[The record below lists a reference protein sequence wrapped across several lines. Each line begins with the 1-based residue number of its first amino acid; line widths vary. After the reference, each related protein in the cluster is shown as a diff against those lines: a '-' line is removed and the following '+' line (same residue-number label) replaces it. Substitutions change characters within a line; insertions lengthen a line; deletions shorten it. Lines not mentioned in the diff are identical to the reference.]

1 LFLSRVTCP
10 EIWSP
15 ALPPNRLANEQSPY
29 LLQHADNPVDWYPW
43 GEEAFNTARE
53 LDRPIFLSIG
63 YATCHWCHV
72 MEHESFEDDEVA
84 RLMNETFVNVKV
96 DREERP
102 DIDGIYMTVAQMAT
116 GHGGWP
122 LTIVMTPDRLP
133 FFSGTYF
140 PREGRFGRPGM
151 LDLVPRIRELWETRR
166 ADLLTAAHET
176 HDRLQSLAQA
186 DRSGRALDAEAL
198 SRGFQELELEYDR
211 ERGGFGRAPK
221 FPTPHRLLFLLRFW
235 RRTGVDRALEMV
247 VDTLYSMRAGGIFD
261 QLGYGFHR
269 YSTDDRW
276 LLPHFEKMLY
286 DQALLVMAYVEAYQ
300 ATGDMRLGMVAQQ
313 VLEYLQRDMTAPC
326 GGFYSA
332 EDADSEGEE
341 GKFYVW
347 TDEELRQVLGEPD
360 ARLAAAV
367 WGIRPGGNFVD
378 EATGDRPGTSIPH
391 LAKPLAERAVELG
404 LEPPDLE
411 RRVESARERLLDHRN
426 RRIRPLLD
434 DKILTDWNG
443 LMIAAL
449 AKAGK
454 ALDAPEYVEAA
465 NRAAEFLWTTMQ
477 TDGRLLHRFRNG
489 DADIEANLDDYAF
502 FAWAEIELH
511 QATQDPEHLRRAI
524 VLTDAM
530 LERFRDDASGGLFFS
545 PAGRQ
550 DLIVRQREVYD
561 GAVPSGNSV
570 ALSNLLRLARLTAE
584 PRYERAAEEISR
596 AFSRTV
602 GSHPSAFSM
611 FLCGLELVMDGGREL
626 VIAGDPESDAVRD
639 MLEVSGRGYEPH
651 LVTILR
657 PEGDDIGDLEEV
669 VPFLIEFRGAKG
681 VEATAYLCRGL
692 MCEQPVTSAGELE
705 SLFGRARQEE

>member
-1 LFLSRVTCP
+1 M
-10 EIWSP
+10 
-15 ALPPNRLANEQSPY
+15 PPNRLANEQSPY

-43 GEEAFNTARE
+43 GEEAFSAARD

-72 MEHESFEDDEVA
+72 MEHESFEDEDVA
-84 RLMNETFVNVKV
+84 RLMNESFVNVKV

-102 DIDGIYMTVAQMAT
+102 DIDGIYMAVAQMAT

-140 PREGRFGRPGM
+140 PRESRFGRPGM
-151 LDLVPRIRELWETRR
+151 LDLVPRIRELWQTRR
-166 ADLLTAAHET
+166 DDLLTAAHET
-176 HDRLQSLAQA
+176 RDRLQSLAEA
-186 DRSGRALDAEAL
+186 DRSGRALDADTL
-198 SRGFQELELEYDR
+198 SRGFQELELEYDQ
-211 ERGGFGRAPK
+211 ERGGFGRAPR

-235 RRTGVDRALEMV
+235 RRTGVDQALEMV
-247 VDTLYSMRAGGIFD
+247 VKTLDALRAGGIFD
-261 QLGYGFHR
+261 QVGYGFHR
-269 YSTDDRW
+269 YSTDDQW

-286 DQALLVMAYVEAYQ
+286 DQALLVMAYVEAFQ
-300 ATGDMRLGMVAQQ
+300 ATGDASHARVAKQ
-313 VLEYLQRDMTAPC
+313 VLEYVLRDMTAPD

-341 GKFYVW
+341 GKFYLW
-347 TDEELRQVLGEPD
+347 TDEELRQVLGESD
-360 ARLAAAV
+360 ADFAALV
-367 WGIRPGGNFVD
+367 WEIRPGGNFVD
-378 EATGDRPGTSIPH
+378 EATGERSGTSIPH
-391 LAKPLAERAVELG
+391 LAEPLQARAAELG
-404 LEPPDLE
+404 LELSELE
-411 RRVESARERLLDHRN
+411 HRLDSVRERLLEHRS

-449 AKAGK
+449 AKAGG
-454 ALDAPEYVEAA
+454 ALDAPEYVESAT
-465 NRAAEFLWTTMQ
+465 RAAAFLWTTMQ
-477 TDGRLLHRFRNG
+477 TDGRLLHRYRDG

-511 QATQDPEHLRRAI
+511 QVTQDPEHLRRAI
-524 VLTDAM
+524 VLTDSM
-530 LERFRDDASGGLFFS
+530 LERFHDDASGGLFFS
-545 PAGRQ
+545 PAGRP
-550 DLIVRQREVYD
+550 DLIVRQREAYD

-584 PRYERAAEEISR
+584 AKYERAAGEVSR

-611 FLCGLELVMDGGREL
+611 FLCGLEMVVDGGQEL
-626 VIAGDPESDAVRD
+626 VIAGDPESDAVTE
-639 MLEVSGRGYEPH
+639 MLDVAGRGYEPH

-657 PEGDDIGDLEEV
+657 PAGEDARGVTEIA
-669 VPFLIEFRGAKG
+669 PFLVEFRGEPGA
-681 VEATAYLCRGL
+681 EATAYLCRGL
-692 MCEQPVTSAGELE
+692 MCERPVTSVAELK
-705 SLFGRARQEE
+705 SLLEQVRRDG

>member
-1 LFLSRVTCP
+1 V
-10 EIWSP
+10 
-15 ALPPNRLANEQSPY
+15 PPNRLANEQSPY

-43 GEEAFNTARE
+43 GEEAFSAARD

-72 MEHESFEDDEVA
+72 MEHESFEDEDVA
-84 RLMNETFVNVKV
+84 RLMNESFVNVKV

-102 DIDGIYMTVAQMAT
+102 DIDGIYMAVAQMAT

-140 PREGRFGRPGM
+140 PRESRFGRPGM
-151 LDLVPRIRELWETRR
+151 LDLVPRIRELWQTRR
-166 ADLLTAAHET
+166 DDLLTAAHET
-176 HDRLQSLAQA
+176 RDRLQSLAEA
-186 DRSGRALDAEAL
+186 DRSGRALDADTL
-198 SRGFQELELEYDR
+198 SRGFQELELEYDQ
-211 ERGGFGRAPK
+211 ERGGFGRAPR

-235 RRTGVDRALEMV
+235 RRTGVDQALEMV
-247 VDTLYSMRAGGIFD
+247 VKTLDALRAGGIFD
-261 QLGYGFHR
+261 QVGYGFHR
-269 YSTDDRW
+269 YSTDDQW

-286 DQALLVMAYVEAYQ
+286 DQALLVMAYVEAFQ
-300 ATGDMRLGMVAQQ
+300 ATGDASHARVAKQ
-313 VLEYLQRDMTAPC
+313 VLEYVLRDMTAPD

-341 GKFYVW
+341 GKFYLW
-347 TDEELRQVLGEPD
+347 TDEELRQVLGESD
-360 ARLAAAV
+360 ADFAALV
-367 WGIRPGGNFVD
+367 WEIRPGGNFVD
-378 EATGDRPGTSIPH
+378 EATGERSGTSIPH
-391 LAKPLAERAVELG
+391 LAEPLQARAAELG
-404 LEPPDLE
+404 LELSELE
-411 RRVESARERLLDHRN
+411 HRLDSVRERLLEHRS

-449 AKAGK
+449 AKAGG
-454 ALDAPEYVEAA
+454 ALDAPEYVESAT
-465 NRAAEFLWTTMQ
+465 RAAAFLWTTMQ
-477 TDGRLLHRFRNG
+477 TDGRLLHRYRDG

-511 QATQDPEHLRRAI
+511 QVTQDPEHLRRAI
-524 VLTDAM
+524 VLTDSM
-530 LERFRDDASGGLFFS
+530 LERFHDDASGGLFFS
-545 PAGRQ
+545 PAGRP
-550 DLIVRQREVYD
+550 DLIVRQREAYD

-584 PRYERAAEEISR
+584 AKYERAAGEISR

-611 FLCGLELVMDGGREL
+611 FLCGLEMVVDGGQEL
-626 VIAGDPESDAVRD
+626 VIAGDPESEAVTE
-639 MLEVSGRGYEPH
+639 MLDVAGRGYEPH

-657 PEGDDIGDLEEV
+657 PAGEDARGVTEIA
-669 VPFLIEFRGAKG
+669 PFLVEFRGEPGA
-681 VEATAYLCRGL
+681 EATAYLCRGL
-692 MCEQPVTSAGELE
+692 MCERPVTSVAELK
-705 SLFGRARQEE
+705 SLLEQVRRDG

>member
-1 LFLSRVTCP
+1 M
-10 EIWSP
+10 
-15 ALPPNRLANEQSPY
+15 PPNRLANEQSPY

-43 GEEAFNTARE
+43 GEEAFSAARD

-72 MEHESFEDDEVA
+72 MEHESFEDEDVA
-84 RLMNETFVNVKV
+84 RLMNESFVNVKV

-102 DIDGIYMTVAQMAT
+102 DIDGIYMAVAQMAT

-140 PREGRFGRPGM
+140 PRESRFGRPGM
-151 LDLVPRIRELWETRR
+151 LDLVPRIRELWQTRR
-166 ADLLTAAHET
+166 DDLLTAAHET
-176 HDRLQSLAQA
+176 RDRLQSLAEA
-186 DRSGRALDAEAL
+186 DRSGRALDADTL
-198 SRGFQELELEYDR
+198 SRGFQELELEYDQ
-211 ERGGFGRAPK
+211 ERGGFGRAPR

-235 RRTGVDRALEMV
+235 RRTGVDQALEMV
-247 VDTLYSMRAGGIFD
+247 VKTLDALRAGGIFD
-261 QLGYGFHR
+261 QVGYGFHR
-269 YSTDDRW
+269 YSTDDQW

-286 DQALLVMAYVEAYQ
+286 DQALLVMAYVEAFQ
-300 ATGDMRLGMVAQQ
+300 ATGDASHARVAKQ
-313 VLEYLQRDMTAPC
+313 VLEYVLRDMTAPD

-341 GKFYVW
+341 GKFYLW
-347 TDEELRQVLGEPD
+347 TDEELRQVLGESD
-360 ARLAAAV
+360 ADFAALV
-367 WGIRPGGNFVD
+367 WEIRPGGNFVD
-378 EATGDRPGTSIPH
+378 EATGERSGTSIPH
-391 LAKPLAERAVELG
+391 LAEPLQARAAELG
-404 LEPPDLE
+404 LELSELE
-411 RRVESARERLLDHRN
+411 HRLDSVRERLLEHRS

-449 AKAGK
+449 AKAGG
-454 ALDAPEYVEAA
+454 ALDAPEYVESAT
-465 NRAAEFLWTTMQ
+465 RAAAFLWTTMQ
-477 TDGRLLHRFRNG
+477 TDGRLLHRYRDG

-511 QATQDPEHLRRAI
+511 QVTQDPEHLRRAI
-524 VLTDAM
+524 VLTDSM
-530 LERFRDDASGGLFFS
+530 LERFHDDASGGLFFS
-545 PAGRQ
+545 PAGRP
-550 DLIVRQREVYD
+550 DLIVRQREAYD

-584 PRYERAAEEISR
+584 AKYERAAGEVSR

-611 FLCGLELVMDGGREL
+611 FLCGLELVVDGGQEL
-626 VIAGDPESDAVRD
+626 VIAGDPESDAVTE
-639 MLEVSGRGYEPH
+639 MLDVAGRGYEPH

-657 PEGDDIGDLEEV
+657 PAGEDARGVTEIA
-669 VPFLIEFRGAKG
+669 PFLVEFRGEPGA
-681 VEATAYLCRGL
+681 EATAYLCRGL
-692 MCEQPVTSAGELE
+692 MCERPVTSVAELK
-705 SLFGRARQEE
+705 SLLEQVRRDG

>member
-1 LFLSRVTCP
+1 M
-10 EIWSP
+10 
-15 ALPPNRLANEQSPY
+15 PPNRLANEQSPY

-43 GEEAFNTARE
+43 GEEAFNSARE

-84 RLMNETFVNVKV
+84 RLMNEAFVNVKV

-102 DIDGIYMTVAQMAT
+102 DIDGIYMAVAQMAT
-116 GHGGWP
+116 GQGGWP

-140 PREGRFGRPGM
+140 PRESRFGRPGM
-151 LDLVPRIRELWETRR
+151 LDLVPRIRELWQTRR
-166 ADLLTAAHET
+166 DDLLTAAQET
-176 HDRLQSLAQA
+176 YDRLQSLAEA
-186 DRSGRALDAEAL
+186 DRSGRALDTETL
-198 SRGFQELELEYDR
+198 SRGFQELELEFDR

-235 RRTGVDRALEMV
+235 RRTGADRALEMV
-247 VDTLYSMRAGGIFD
+247 VETLDSLRAGGIFD
-261 QLGYGFHR
+261 QVGYGFHR

-276 LLPHFEKMLY
+276 FLPHFEKMLY
-286 DQALLVMAYVEAYQ
+286 DQALLVMAYVEAFQ
-300 ATGDMRLGMVAQQ
+300 VTSDMRHAVVAQQ
-313 VLEYLQRDMTAPC
+313 VLEYLQRDMTAPD

-341 GKFYVW
+341 GKFYLW
-347 TDEELRQVLGEPD
+347 SEEELRQVLGESD
-360 ARLAAAV
+360 AALAAAT

-378 EATGDRPGTSIPH
+378 EATGERPGTSIPH
-391 LAKPLAERAVELG
+391 LAKPLAARAIEVGLPPSELELR
-404 LEPPDLE
+404 LES
-411 RRVESARERLLDHRN
+411 VRERLLEHRS

-454 ALDAPEYVEAA
+454 ALDMPEYVEAA
-465 NRAAEFLWTTMQ
+465 SRAAKFLWTTMQ
-477 TDGRLLHRFRNG
+477 ADGRLLHRYRGG
-489 DADIEANLDDYAF
+489 DADIEGNLDDYAF

-530 LERFRDDASGGLFFS
+530 LERFRDGASGGLFFS
-545 PAGRQ
+545 PSGRQ

-570 ALSNLLRLARLTAE
+570 ALSNLLRLARLTARPE
-584 PRYERAAEEISR
+584 YERAAGEISR

-602 GSHPSAFSM
+602 DSHPSAFSM
-611 FLCGLELVMDGGREL
+611 FLCGLELVADGGQEL
-626 VIAGDPESDAVRD
+626 VIAGDPESVAVKE
-639 MLEVSGRGYEPH
+639 MLDVASRGFEPH

-657 PEGDDIGDLEEV
+657 PAGADGGGVMEV
-669 VPFLIEFRGAKG
+669 APFLVEFRDEPGA
-681 VEATAYLCRGL
+681 EATAYLCSGL
-692 MCEQPVTSAGELE
+692 MCERPVTSAAELE
-705 SLFGRARQEE
+705 SLLMRARQEG

>member
-1 LFLSRVTCP
+1 M
-10 EIWSP
+10 
-15 ALPPNRLANEQSPY
+15 PPNRLANEQSPY

-43 GEEAFNTARE
+43 GEEAFSAARD

-72 MEHESFEDDEVA
+72 MEHESFEDEDVA
-84 RLMNETFVNVKV
+84 RLMNESFVNVKV

-102 DIDGIYMTVAQMAT
+102 DIDGIYMAVAQMAT

-140 PREGRFGRPGM
+140 PRESRFGRPGM
-151 LDLVPRIRELWETRR
+151 LDLVPRIRELWQTRR
-166 ADLLTAAHET
+166 DDLLTAAHET
-176 HDRLQSLAQA
+176 RDRLQSLAEA
-186 DRSGRALDAEAL
+186 DRSGRALDADTL
-198 SRGFQELELEYDR
+198 SRGFQELELEYDQ
-211 ERGGFGRAPK
+211 ERGGFGRAPR

-235 RRTGVDRALEMV
+235 RRTGVDQALEMV
-247 VDTLYSMRAGGIFD
+247 VKTLDALRAGGIFD
-261 QLGYGFHR
+261 QVGCGFHR
-269 YSTDDRW
+269 YSTDDQW

-286 DQALLVMAYVEAYQ
+286 DQALLVMAYVEAFQ
-300 ATGDMRLGMVAQQ
+300 ATGDASHARVAKQ
-313 VLEYLQRDMTAPC
+313 VLEYVLRDMTAPD

-341 GKFYVW
+341 GKFYLW
-347 TDEELRQVLGEPD
+347 TDEELRQVLGESD
-360 ARLAAAV
+360 ADFAALV
-367 WGIRPGGNFVD
+367 LEIRPGGNFVD
-378 EATGDRPGTSIPH
+378 EATGERSGTSIPH
-391 LAKPLAERAVELG
+391 LAEPLEARAAELG
-404 LEPPDLE
+404 LELSELE
-411 RRVESARERLLDHRN
+411 HRLDSVRERLLEHRS

-449 AKAGK
+449 AKAGG
-454 ALDAPEYVEAA
+454 ALDAPEYVESAT
-465 NRAAEFLWTTMQ
+465 RAAAFLWTTMQ
-477 TDGRLLHRFRNG
+477 TDGRLLHRYRDG

-502 FAWAEIELH
+502 VAWAEIELH
-511 QATQDPEHLRRAI
+511 QVTQDPEHLRRAI
-524 VLTDAM
+524 VLTDSM
-530 LERFRDDASGGLFFS
+530 LERFHDDASGGLFFS
-545 PAGRQ
+545 PAGRP

-584 PRYERAAEEISR
+584 AKYERAAGEVSR

-611 FLCGLELVMDGGREL
+611 FLCGLELVVDGGQEL
-626 VIAGDPESDAVRD
+626 VIAGDPESDAVTE
-639 MLEVSGRGYEPH
+639 MLDVAGRGYEPH

-657 PEGDDIGDLEEV
+657 PAGEDARGVTEIA
-669 VPFLIEFRGAKG
+669 PFLVEFRGEPGA
-681 VEATAYLCRGL
+681 EATAYLCRGL
-692 MCEQPVTSAGELE
+692 MCERPVTSVAELK
-705 SLFGRARQEE
+705 SLLEQVRRDG

>member
-1 LFLSRVTCP
+1 V
-10 EIWSP
+10 
-15 ALPPNRLANEQSPY
+15 PPNRLANEYSPY

-43 GEEAFNTARE
+43 GEEAFSAARD

-72 MEHESFEDDEVA
+72 MEHESFEDEDVA
-84 RLMNETFVNVKV
+84 RLMNEAFVNVKV

-102 DIDGIYMTVAQMAT
+102 DIDGIYMAVAQMAT
-116 GHGGWP
+116 GQGGWP

-140 PREGRFGRPGM
+140 PRESRFGRPGM
-151 LDLVPRIRELWETRR
+151 LDLVPRIRELWQTRR
-166 ADLLTAAHET
+166 DDLLTAANET
-176 HDRLQSLAQA
+176 HDRLQALAEA
-186 DRSGRALDAEAL
+186 DRSGRTLDAETL
-198 SRGFQELELEYDR
+198 SRGFQELKLEYDR
-211 ERGGFGRAPK
+211 ERGGFGRAPR

-235 RRTGVDRALEMV
+235 RRTGVDQALEMV
-247 VDTLYSMRAGGIFD
+247 VKTLGALRAGGIFD
-261 QLGYGFHR
+261 QVGYGFHR

-286 DQALLVMAYVEAYQ
+286 DQALLVMAYVEAFQ
-300 ATGDMRLGMVAQQ
+300 ATGDASHARVAKQ
-313 VLEYLQRDMTAPC
+313 VLEYVLRDMTAPD

-332 EDADSEGEE
+332 EDADSECEE
-341 GKFYVW
+341 GKFYLW
-347 TDEELRQVLGEPD
+347 TDEELRQVLGESD
-360 ARLAAAV
+360 ADLAALV
-367 WGIRPGGNFVD
+367 WGVQPDGNFVD
-378 EATGDRPGTSIPH
+378 EVTGERPGTSIPH
-391 LAKPLAERAVELG
+391 LAESLQSRASELG
-404 LEPPDLE
+404 LEHSELE
-411 RRVESARERLLDHRN
+411 QRLDSVRERLLEHRS

-465 NRAAEFLWTTMQ
+465 TRAAAFLWTAMQ
-477 TDGRLLHRFRNG
+477 TDGRLLHRYRGG

-502 FAWAEIELH
+502 LAWAEIELH
-511 QATQDPEHLRRAI
+511 QVTQDPEHLRRAI
-524 VLTDAM
+524 ALTDSM
-530 LERFRDDASGGLFFS
+530 LERFRDDESGGLFFS
-545 PAGRQ
+545 PAGRP

-584 PRYERAAEEISR
+584 PKYERAAGEISR

-611 FLCGLELVMDGGREL
+611 FLSGLEMVVEGGQEL
-626 VIAGDPESDAVRD
+626 VIAGDPESDAVTE
-639 MLEVSGRGYEPH
+639 MLDIANQGYEPH

-657 PEGDDIGDLEEV
+657 PAGAGVTDV
-669 VPFLIEFRGAKG
+669 TAVAPFLVEFRGEPGA
-681 VEATAYLCRGL
+681 EATAYLCRGL
-692 MCEQPVTSAGELE
+692 MCERPVTSADELR
-705 SLFGRARQEE
+705 SLLEQVRRDG

>member
-1 LFLSRVTCP
+1 MW
-10 EIWSP
+10 E
-15 ALPPNRLANEQSPY
+15 NRR
-29 LLQHADNPVDWYPW
+29 D
-43 GEEAFNTARE
+43 
-53 LDRPIFLSIG
+53 
-63 YATCHWCHV
+63 
-72 MEHESFEDDEVA
+72 
-84 RLMNETFVNVKV
+84 
-96 DREERP
+96 
-102 DIDGIYMTVAQMAT
+102 
-116 GHGGWP
+116 
-122 LTIVMTPDRLP
+122 
-133 FFSGTYF
+133 
-140 PREGRFGRPGM
+140 
-151 LDLVPRIRELWETRR
+151 
-166 ADLLTAAHET
+166 DLLTAAHET
-176 HDRLQSLAQA
+176 HGRLQSLAQA

-198 SRGFQELELEYDR
+198 SRGFQELELEYDP

-286 DQALLVMAYVEAYQ
+286 DQALLVMAYVEAFQ
-300 ATGDMRLGMVAQQ
+300 ATEDVRLGMVARQ
-313 VLEYLQRDMTAPC
+313 VLEYVQRDMTSPG

-347 TDEELRQVLGEPD
+347 TDEELRQLLGEED

-367 WGIRPGGNFVD
+367 WGLRPGGNFVD
-378 EATGDRPGTSIPH
+378 EAPGDRPGTSIPH
-391 LAKPLAERAVELG
+391 LAKPLPESAVELG
-404 LEPPDLE
+404 LEPPELE
-411 RRVESARERLLDHRN
+411 RRLEYARERLLDHRN

-449 AKAGK
+449 AKAGQ

-524 VLTDAM
+524 VLT
-530 LERFRDDASGGLFFS
+530 LS
-545 PAGRQ
+545 
-550 DLIVRQREVYD
+550 LIH
-561 GAVPSGNSV
+561 
-570 ALSNLLRLARLTAE
+570 
-584 PRYERAAEEISR
+584 I
-596 AFSRTV
+596 
-602 GSHPSAFSM
+602 
-611 FLCGLELVMDGGREL
+611 
-626 VIAGDPESDAVRD
+626 
-639 MLEVSGRGYEPH
+639 
-651 LVTILR
+651 
-657 PEGDDIGDLEEV
+657 
-669 VPFLIEFRGAKG
+669 
-681 VEATAYLCRGL
+681 
-692 MCEQPVTSAGELE
+692 
-705 SLFGRARQEE
+705 

>member
-1 LFLSRVTCP
+1 M
-10 EIWSP
+10 
-15 ALPPNRLANEQSPY
+15 PPNRLANEQSPY

-43 GEEAFNTARE
+43 GEEAFSAARD

-72 MEHESFEDDEVA
+72 MEHESFEDEDVA
-84 RLMNETFVNVKV
+84 RLMNESFVNVKV

-102 DIDGIYMTVAQMAT
+102 DIDGIYMAVAQMAT

-140 PREGRFGRPGM
+140 PRESRFGRPGM
-151 LDLVPRIRELWETRR
+151 LDLVPRIRELWQTRR
-166 ADLLTAAHET
+166 DDLLTAAHET
-176 HDRLQSLAQA
+176 RDRLQSLAEA
-186 DRSGRALDAEAL
+186 DRSGRALDADTL
-198 SRGFQELELEYDR
+198 SRGFQELELEYDQ
-211 ERGGFGRAPK
+211 ERGGFGRAPR

-235 RRTGVDRALEMV
+235 RRTGVDQALEMV
-247 VDTLYSMRAGGIFD
+247 VKTLDALRAGGIFD
-261 QLGYGFHR
+261 QVGCGFHR
-269 YSTDDRW
+269 YSTDDQW

-286 DQALLVMAYVEAYQ
+286 DQALLVMAYVEAFQ
-300 ATGDMRLGMVAQQ
+300 ATGDASHARVAKQ
-313 VLEYLQRDMTAPC
+313 VLEYVLRDMTAPD

-341 GKFYVW
+341 GKFYLW
-347 TDEELRQVLGEPD
+347 TDEELRQVLGESD
-360 ARLAAAV
+360 ADFAALV
-367 WGIRPGGNFVD
+367 WEIRPGGNFVD
-378 EATGDRPGTSIPH
+378 EATGERSGTSIPH
-391 LAKPLAERAVELG
+391 LAEPLQARAAELG
-404 LEPPDLE
+404 LELSELE
-411 RRVESARERLLDHRN
+411 HRLDSVRERLLEHRS

-449 AKAGK
+449 AKAGG
-454 ALDAPEYVEAA
+454 ALDAPEYVESAT
-465 NRAAEFLWTTMQ
+465 RAAAFLWTTMQ
-477 TDGRLLHRFRNG
+477 TDGRLLHRYRDG

-511 QATQDPEHLRRAI
+511 QVTQDPEHLRRAI
-524 VLTDAM
+524 VLTDSM
-530 LERFRDDASGGLFFS
+530 LERFHDDASGGLFFS
-545 PAGRQ
+545 PAGRP
-550 DLIVRQREVYD
+550 DLIVRQREAYD

-584 PRYERAAEEISR
+584 AKYERAAGEISR

-611 FLCGLELVMDGGREL
+611 FLCGLEMVVDGGQEL
-626 VIAGDPESDAVRD
+626 VIAGDPESEAVTE
-639 MLEVSGRGYEPH
+639 MLDVAGRGYEPH

-657 PEGDDIGDLEEV
+657 PAGEDARGVTEIA
-669 VPFLIEFRGAKG
+669 PFLVEFRGEPGA
-681 VEATAYLCRGL
+681 EATAYLCRGL
-692 MCEQPVTSAGELE
+692 MCERPVTSVAELK
-705 SLFGRARQEE
+705 SLLEQVRRDG

>member
-1 LFLSRVTCP
+1 V
-10 EIWSP
+10 
-15 ALPPNRLANEQSPY
+15 PPNRLANEQSPY

-43 GEEAFNTARE
+43 GEEAFSAARD

-72 MEHESFEDDEVA
+72 MEHESFEDEDVA
-84 RLMNETFVNVKV
+84 RLMNESFVNVKV

-102 DIDGIYMTVAQMAT
+102 DIDGIYMAVAQMAT

-140 PREGRFGRPGM
+140 PRESRFGRPGM
-151 LDLVPRIRELWETRR
+151 LDLVPRIRELWQTRR
-166 ADLLTAAHET
+166 DDLLTAAHET
-176 HDRLQSLAQA
+176 RDRLQSLAEA
-186 DRSGRALDAEAL
+186 DRSGRALDADTL
-198 SRGFQELELEYDR
+198 SRGFQELELEYDQ
-211 ERGGFGRAPK
+211 ERGGFGRAPR

-235 RRTGVDRALEMV
+235 RRTGVDQALEMV
-247 VDTLYSMRAGGIFD
+247 VKTLDALRAGGIFD
-261 QLGYGFHR
+261 QVGCGFHR
-269 YSTDDRW
+269 YSTDDQW

-286 DQALLVMAYVEAYQ
+286 DQALLVMAYVEAFQ
-300 ATGDMRLGMVAQQ
+300 ATGDASHARVAKQ
-313 VLEYLQRDMTAPC
+313 VLEYVLRDMTAPD

-341 GKFYVW
+341 GKFYLW
-347 TDEELRQVLGEPD
+347 TDEELRQVLGESD
-360 ARLAAAV
+360 ADFAALV
-367 WGIRPGGNFVD
+367 WEIRPGGNFVD
-378 EATGDRPGTSIPH
+378 EATGERSGTSIPH
-391 LAKPLAERAVELG
+391 LAEPLQARAAELG
-404 LEPPDLE
+404 LELSELE
-411 RRVESARERLLDHRN
+411 HRLDSVRERLLEHRS

-449 AKAGK
+449 AKAGG
-454 ALDAPEYVEAA
+454 ALDAPEYVESAT
-465 NRAAEFLWTTMQ
+465 RAAAFLWTTMQ
-477 TDGRLLHRFRNG
+477 TDGRLLHRYRDG

-511 QATQDPEHLRRAI
+511 QVTQDPEHLRRAI
-524 VLTDAM
+524 VLTDSM
-530 LERFRDDASGGLFFS
+530 LERFHDDASGGLFFS
-545 PAGRQ
+545 PAGRP
-550 DLIVRQREVYD
+550 DLIVRQREAYD

-584 PRYERAAEEISR
+584 AKYERAAGEISR

-611 FLCGLELVMDGGREL
+611 FLCGLEMVVDGGQEL
-626 VIAGDPESDAVRD
+626 VIAGDPESEAVTE
-639 MLEVSGRGYEPH
+639 MLDVAGRGYEPH

-657 PEGDDIGDLEEV
+657 PAGEDARGVTEIA
-669 VPFLIEFRGAKG
+669 PFLVEFRGEPGA
-681 VEATAYLCRGL
+681 EATAYLCRGL
-692 MCEQPVTSAGELE
+692 MCERPVTSVAELK
-705 SLFGRARQEE
+705 SLLEQVRRDG

>member
-1 LFLSRVTCP
+1 M
-10 EIWSP
+10 
-15 ALPPNRLANEQSPY
+15 PPNRLANEQSPY

-43 GEEAFNTARE
+43 GEEAFSAARD

-72 MEHESFEDDEVA
+72 MEHESFEDEDVA
-84 RLMNETFVNVKV
+84 RLMNESFVNVKV

-102 DIDGIYMTVAQMAT
+102 DIDGIYMAVAQMAT

-140 PREGRFGRPGM
+140 PRESRFGRPGM
-151 LDLVPRIRELWETRR
+151 LDLVPRIRELWQTRR
-166 ADLLTAAHET
+166 DDLLTAAHET
-176 HDRLQSLAQA
+176 RDRLQSLAEA
-186 DRSGRALDAEAL
+186 DRSGRALDADTL
-198 SRGFQELELEYDR
+198 SRGFQELELEYDQ
-211 ERGGFGRAPK
+211 ERGGFGRAPR

-235 RRTGVDRALEMV
+235 RRTGVDQALEMV
-247 VDTLYSMRAGGIFD
+247 VKTLDALRAGGIFD
-261 QLGYGFHR
+261 QVGYGFHR
-269 YSTDDRW
+269 YSTDDQW

-286 DQALLVMAYVEAYQ
+286 DQALLVMAYVEAFQ
-300 ATGDMRLGMVAQQ
+300 ATGDASHARVAKQ
-313 VLEYLQRDMTAPC
+313 VLEYVLRDMTAPD

-341 GKFYVW
+341 GKFYLW
-347 TDEELRQVLGEPD
+347 TDEELRQVLGESD
-360 ARLAAAV
+360 ADFAALV
-367 WGIRPGGNFVD
+367 WEIRPGGNFVD
-378 EATGDRPGTSIPH
+378 EATGERSGTSIPH
-391 LAKPLAERAVELG
+391 LAEPLQARAAELG
-404 LEPPDLE
+404 LELSELE
-411 RRVESARERLLDHRN
+411 HRLDSVRERLLEHRS

-449 AKAGK
+449 AKAGG
-454 ALDAPEYVEAA
+454 ALDAPEYVESAT
-465 NRAAEFLWTTMQ
+465 RAAAFLWTTMQ
-477 TDGRLLHRFRNG
+477 TDGRLLHRYRDG

-511 QATQDPEHLRRAI
+511 QVTQDPEHLRRAI
-524 VLTDAM
+524 VLTDSM
-530 LERFRDDASGGLFFS
+530 LERFHDDASGGLFFS
-545 PAGRQ
+545 PAGRP
-550 DLIVRQREVYD
+550 DLIVRQREAYD

-584 PRYERAAEEISR
+584 AKYERAAGEISR

-611 FLCGLELVMDGGREL
+611 FLCGLEMVVDGGQEL
-626 VIAGDPESDAVRD
+626 VIAGDPESDAVTE
-639 MLEVSGRGYEPH
+639 MLDVAGRGYEPH

-657 PEGDDIGDLEEV
+657 PAGEDARGVTEIA
-669 VPFLIEFRGAKG
+669 PFLVEFRGEPGA
-681 VEATAYLCRGL
+681 EATAYLCRGL
-692 MCEQPVTSAGELE
+692 MCERPVTSVAELK
-705 SLFGRARQEE
+705 SLLEQVRRDG

>member
-247 VDTLYSMRAGGIFD
+247 VDTLDSMRAGGIFD

-391 LAKPLAERAVELG
+391 LAKPLPESAVELG
-404 LEPPDLE
+404 LEPPELE
-411 RRVESARERLLDHRN
+411 RRLESARERLLDHRN

-477 TDGRLLHRFRNG
+477 TAGGLLHRFRNG

-584 PRYERAAEEISR
+584 PRYERAAGEISR

>member
-1 LFLSRVTCP
+1 M
-10 EIWSP
+10 
-15 ALPPNRLANEQSPY
+15 PPNRLANEQSPY

-43 GEEAFNTARE
+43 GEEAFSAARD

-72 MEHESFEDDEVA
+72 MEHESFEDEDVA
-84 RLMNETFVNVKV
+84 RLMNESFVNVKV

-102 DIDGIYMTVAQMAT
+102 DIDGIYMAVAQMAT

-140 PREGRFGRPGM
+140 PRESRFGRPGM
-151 LDLVPRIRELWETRR
+151 LDLVPRIRELWQTRR
-166 ADLLTAAHET
+166 DDLLTAAHET
-176 HDRLQSLAQA
+176 RDRLQSLAEA
-186 DRSGRALDAEAL
+186 DRSGRALDADTL
-198 SRGFQELELEYDR
+198 SRGFQELELEYDQ
-211 ERGGFGRAPK
+211 ERGGFGRAPR

-235 RRTGVDRALEMV
+235 RRTGVDQALEMV
-247 VDTLYSMRAGGIFD
+247 VKTLDALRAGGIFD
-261 QLGYGFHR
+261 QVGYGFHR
-269 YSTDDRW
+269 YSTDDQW

-286 DQALLVMAYVEAYQ
+286 DQALLVMAYVEAFQ
-300 ATGDMRLGMVAQQ
+300 ATGDASHARVAKQ
-313 VLEYLQRDMTAPC
+313 VLEYVLRDMTAPD

-341 GKFYVW
+341 GKFYLW
-347 TDEELRQVLGEPD
+347 TDEELRQVLGESD
-360 ARLAAAV
+360 ADFAALV
-367 WGIRPGGNFVD
+367 WEIRPGGNFVD
-378 EATGDRPGTSIPH
+378 EATGERSGTSIPH
-391 LAKPLAERAVELG
+391 LAEPLQARAAELG
-404 LEPPDLE
+404 LELSELE
-411 RRVESARERLLDHRN
+411 HRLDSVRERLLEHRS

-449 AKAGK
+449 AKAGG
-454 ALDAPEYVEAA
+454 ALDAPEYVESAT
-465 NRAAEFLWTTMQ
+465 RAAAFLWTTMQ
-477 TDGRLLHRFRNG
+477 TDGRLLHRYRDG

-511 QATQDPEHLRRAI
+511 QVTQDPEHLRRAI
-524 VLTDAM
+524 VLTDSM
-530 LERFRDDASGGLFFS
+530 LERFHDDASGGLFFS
-545 PAGRQ
+545 PAGRP
-550 DLIVRQREVYD
+550 DLIVRQREAYD

-584 PRYERAAEEISR
+584 AKYERAAGEISR

-611 FLCGLELVMDGGREL
+611 FLCGLEMVVDGGQEL
-626 VIAGDPESDAVRD
+626 VIAGDPESEAVTE
-639 MLEVSGRGYEPH
+639 MLDVAGRGYEPH

-657 PEGDDIGDLEEV
+657 PAGEDARGVTEIA
-669 VPFLIEFRGAKG
+669 PFLVEFRGEPGA
-681 VEATAYLCRGL
+681 EATAYLCRGL
-692 MCEQPVTSAGELE
+692 MCERPVTSVAELK
-705 SLFGRARQEE
+705 SLLEQVRRDG

>member
-1 LFLSRVTCP
+1 
-10 EIWSP
+10 
-15 ALPPNRLANEQSPY
+15 
-29 LLQHADNPVDWYPW
+29 
-43 GEEAFNTARE
+43 
-53 LDRPIFLSIG
+53 
-63 YATCHWCHV
+63 
-72 MEHESFEDDEVA
+72 MEHESFEDVEVA
-84 RLMNETFVNVKV
+84 RLMNEAFINVKV

-116 GHGGWP
+116 GQGGWP

-140 PREGRFGRPGM
+140 PRESRFGRPGM
-151 LDLVPRIRELWETRR
+151 LDLVPRIRELWQTRR
-166 ADLLTAAHET
+166 DDLLTVAHET

-235 RRTGVDRALEMV
+235 RRTGVDGALGMV
-247 VDTLYSMRAGGIFD
+247 VETLDSMRAGGIFD
-261 QLGYGFHR
+261 QVGYGFHR

-286 DQALLVMAYVEAYQ
+286 DQALLVMAYVEAFQ
-300 ATGDMRLGMVAQQ
+300 ATRDERHARVARQI
-313 VLEYLQRDMTAPC
+313 LEYVLRDLTAPD
-326 GGFYSA
+326 GGFFSA

-341 GKFYVW
+341 GKFYLW
-347 TDEELRQVLGEPD
+347 SEDEIRQVIGESD

-391 LAKPLAERAVELG
+391 LAMPLAERAVELG
-404 LEPPDLE
+404 LEPSDLE
-411 RRVESARERLLDHRN
+411 GRVESARERLLDRRN

-465 NRAAEFLWTTMQ
+465 NRAAEFLWTNMQ

-489 DADIEANLDDYAF
+489 DADIEANLGDYAC

-550 DLIVRQREVYD
+550 DDRRAALRARRRRDLASLFPHGGQPSLCVQHVPVRPGAGD
-561 GAVPSGNSV
+561 G
-570 ALSNLLRLARLTAE
+570 RR
-584 PRYERAAEEISR
+584 ERAGDRGRSGIGRREEHARGLKPGLR
-596 AFSRTV
+596 AA
-602 GSHPSAFSM
+602 P
-611 FLCGLELVMDGGREL
+611 
-626 VIAGDPESDAVRD
+626 
-639 MLEVSGRGYEPH
+639 
-651 LVTILR
+651 
-657 PEGDDIGDLEEV
+657 GDDPAPE
-669 VPFLIEFRGAKG
+669 R
-681 VEATAYLCRGL
+681 
-692 MCEQPVTSAGELE
+692 
-705 SLFGRARQEE
+705 

>member
-1 LFLSRVTCP
+1 M
-10 EIWSP
+10 
-15 ALPPNRLANEQSPY
+15 PPNRLANEQSPY

-43 GEEAFNTARE
+43 GEEAFSAARD

-72 MEHESFEDDEVA
+72 MEHESFEDEDVA
-84 RLMNETFVNVKV
+84 RLMNESFVNVKV

-102 DIDGIYMTVAQMAT
+102 DIDGIYMAVAQMAT

-140 PREGRFGRPGM
+140 PRESRFGRPGM
-151 LDLVPRIRELWETRR
+151 LDLVPRIRELWQTRR
-166 ADLLTAAHET
+166 DDLLTAAHET
-176 HDRLQSLAQA
+176 RDRLQSLAEA
-186 DRSGRALDAEAL
+186 DRSGRALDADTL
-198 SRGFQELELEYDR
+198 SRGFQELELEYDQ
-211 ERGGFGRAPK
+211 ERGGFGRAPR

-235 RRTGVDRALEMV
+235 RRTGVDQALEMV
-247 VDTLYSMRAGGIFD
+247 VKTLDALRAGGIFD
-261 QLGYGFHR
+261 QVGYGFHR
-269 YSTDDRW
+269 YSTDDQW

-286 DQALLVMAYVEAYQ
+286 DQALLVMAYVEAFQ
-300 ATGDMRLGMVAQQ
+300 ATGDASHARVAKQ
-313 VLEYLQRDMTAPC
+313 VLEYVLRDMTAPD

-341 GKFYVW
+341 GKFYLW
-347 TDEELRQVLGEPD
+347 TDEELRQVLGESD
-360 ARLAAAV
+360 ADFAALV
-367 WGIRPGGNFVD
+367 WEIRPGGNFVD
-378 EATGDRPGTSIPH
+378 EATGERSGTSIPH
-391 LAKPLAERAVELG
+391 LAEPLQARAAELG
-404 LEPPDLE
+404 LELSELE
-411 RRVESARERLLDHRN
+411 HRLDSVRERLLEHRS

-449 AKAGK
+449 AKAGG
-454 ALDAPEYVEAA
+454 ALDAPEYVESAT
-465 NRAAEFLWTTMQ
+465 RAAAFLWTTMQ
-477 TDGRLLHRFRNG
+477 TDGRLLHRYRDG

-502 FAWAEIELH
+502 VAWAEIELH
-511 QATQDPEHLRRAI
+511 QVTQDPEHLRRAI
-524 VLTDAM
+524 VLTDSM
-530 LERFRDDASGGLFFS
+530 LERFHDDASGGLFFS
-545 PAGRQ
+545 PAGRP

-584 PRYERAAEEISR
+584 AKYERAAGEVSR

-611 FLCGLELVMDGGREL
+611 FLCGLELVVDGGQEL
-626 VIAGDPESDAVRD
+626 VIAGDPESDAVTE
-639 MLEVSGRGYEPH
+639 MLDVAGRGYEPH

-657 PEGDDIGDLEEV
+657 PAGEDARGVTEIA
-669 VPFLIEFRGAKG
+669 PFLVEFRGEPGA
-681 VEATAYLCRGL
+681 EATAYLCRGL
-692 MCEQPVTSAGELE
+692 MCERPVTSAAELE
-705 SLFGRARQEE
+705 SLLEQVRRDG

>member
-1 LFLSRVTCP
+1 M
-10 EIWSP
+10 
-15 ALPPNRLANEQSPY
+15 PPNRLANEQSPY

-43 GEEAFNTARE
+43 GEEAFNAARE

-84 RLMNETFVNVKV
+84 RLMNEAFVNVKV

-102 DIDGIYMTVAQMAT
+102 DIDGIYMAVAQMAT
-116 GHGGWP
+116 GQGGWP

-140 PREGRFGRPGM
+140 PRESRFGRPGM
-151 LDLVPRIRELWETRR
+151 LDLVPRIRELWQTRR
-166 ADLLTAAHET
+166 DDLLTAAQET
-176 HDRLQSLAQA
+176 YDRLQSLAEA
-186 DRSGRALDAEAL
+186 DRSGPALDTETL
-198 SRGFQELELEYDR
+198 SRGFQELELEYDQ

-235 RRTGVDRALEMV
+235 RRTGADRALEMV
-247 VDTLYSMRAGGIFD
+247 VKTLDALRAGGIFD
-261 QLGYGFHR
+261 QVGYGFHR

-276 LLPHFEKMLY
+276 FLPHFEKMLY
-286 DQALLVMAYVEAYQ
+286 DQALLVMAYVEAFQ
-300 ATGDMRLGMVAQQ
+300 VTGDMRHAVVAQQ
-313 VLEYLQRDMTAPC
+313 VLEYLQRDMTAPD

-341 GKFYVW
+341 GKFYLW
-347 TDEELRQVLGEPD
+347 SDEELRQVLGESD
-360 ARLAAAV
+360 AALAAAT

-378 EATGDRPGTSIPH
+378 EATGERPGTSIPH
-391 LAKPLAERAVELG
+391 LAKPLDARAIELG
-404 LEPPDLE
+404 LPPSELE
-411 RRVESARERLLDHRN
+411 LRLESVRERLLEHRS

-454 ALDAPEYVEAA
+454 ALDMPEYVEAA
-465 NRAAEFLWTTMQ
+465 SRAAEFLWTTMQ
-477 TDGRLLHRFRNG
+477 ADEGLLHRYRSG

-511 QATQDPEHLRRAI
+511 QVTQDPEHLRRAI
-524 VLTDAM
+524 VLTEAM

-545 PAGRQ
+545 PSGRQ

-584 PRYERAAEEISR
+584 PEYERAAGEISR

-611 FLCGLELVMDGGREL
+611 FLCGLDLVADGGQEL
-626 VIAGDPESDAVRD
+626 VIAGDPDSVAVKE
-639 MLEVSGRGYEPH
+639 MLDVASRGFEPH

-657 PEGDDIGDLEEV
+657 PAGADSGGVMEV
-669 VPFLIEFRGAKG
+669 APFLVEFRGEPGA
-681 VEATAYLCRGL
+681 EATAYLCRGL
-692 MCEQPVTSAGELE
+692 MCERPVTSAAELE
-705 SLFGRARQEE
+705 SLLDRAQQEG

>member
-1 LFLSRVTCP
+1 M
-10 EIWSP
+10 
-15 ALPPNRLANEQSPY
+15 PPNRLANEQSPY

-43 GEEAFNTARE
+43 GEEAFSAARD

-72 MEHESFEDDEVA
+72 MEHESFEDEDVA
-84 RLMNETFVNVKV
+84 RLMNESFVNVKV

-102 DIDGIYMTVAQMAT
+102 DIDGIYMAVAQMAT

-140 PREGRFGRPGM
+140 PRESRFGRPGM
-151 LDLVPRIRELWETRR
+151 LDLVPRIRELWQTRR
-166 ADLLTAAHET
+166 DDLLTAAHET
-176 HDRLQSLAQA
+176 RDRLQSLAEA
-186 DRSGRALDAEAL
+186 DRSGRALDADTL
-198 SRGFQELELEYDR
+198 SRGFQELELEYDQ
-211 ERGGFGRAPK
+211 ERGGFGRAPR

-235 RRTGVDRALEMV
+235 RRTGVDQALEMV
-247 VDTLYSMRAGGIFD
+247 VKTLDALRAGGIFD
-261 QLGYGFHR
+261 QVGYGFHR
-269 YSTDDRW
+269 YSTDDQW

-286 DQALLVMAYVEAYQ
+286 DQALLVMAYVEAFQ
-300 ATGDMRLGMVAQQ
+300 ATGDASHARVAKQ
-313 VLEYLQRDMTAPC
+313 VLEYVLRDMTAPD

-341 GKFYVW
+341 GKFYLW
-347 TDEELRQVLGEPD
+347 TDEELRQVLGESD
-360 ARLAAAV
+360 ADFAALV
-367 WGIRPGGNFVD
+367 WEIRPGGNFVD
-378 EATGDRPGTSIPH
+378 EATGERSGTSIPH
-391 LAKPLAERAVELG
+391 LAEPLQARAAELG
-404 LEPPDLE
+404 LELSELE
-411 RRVESARERLLDHRN
+411 HRLDSVRERLLEHRS

-449 AKAGK
+449 AKAGG
-454 ALDAPEYVEAA
+454 ALDAPEYVESAT
-465 NRAAEFLWTTMQ
+465 RAAAFLWTTMQ
-477 TDGRLLHRFRNG
+477 TDGRLLHRYRDG

-511 QATQDPEHLRRAI
+511 QVTQDPEHLRRAI
-524 VLTDAM
+524 VLTDSM
-530 LERFRDDASGGLFFS
+530 LERFHDDASGGLFFS
-545 PAGRQ
+545 PAGRP

-584 PRYERAAEEISR
+584 AKYERAAGEVSR

-611 FLCGLELVMDGGREL
+611 FLCGLELVVDGGQEL
-626 VIAGDPESDAVRD
+626 VIAGDPESDAVTE
-639 MLEVSGRGYEPH
+639 MLDVAGRGYEPH

-657 PEGDDIGDLEEV
+657 PAGEDARGVTEIA
-669 VPFLIEFRGAKG
+669 PFLVEFRGEPGA
-681 VEATAYLCRGL
+681 EATAYLCRGL
-692 MCEQPVTSAGELE
+692 MCERPVTSVAELK
-705 SLFGRARQEE
+705 SLLEQVRRDG